1 MTTDVVLLHGW
12 PGLPSDWD
20 EVRSALGPTYNAIAP
35 DLDGFGAAFVP
46 GRAVDARAETH
57 ADTII
62 ELIRDRGLD
71 RPVIAGYD
79 IGSRIAQTIARRVPD
94 LISGIVISPG
104 YPGVAPYTQAPEIQ
118 PAYWYQHFHRLPLS
132 VELLDGNRGALHT
145 YLGYF
150 WRQWSRRDDLATGPR
165 FEAIVDSYARPGAF
179 AASIAWYSANQGY
192 AATDPV
198 TVATV
203 MLWGEHD
210 LFPVAWSDRLDDWF
224 TEVELR
230 VLPGCGH
237 FLPLEAP
244 APVVAAIEAIA
255 QMT

>member
-20 EVRSALGPTYNAIAP
+20 EVRPALGPADHVLVP
-35 DLDGFGAAFVP
+35 DLGGFGAAFVP
-46 GRAVDARAETH
+46 GEPVDARAETH
-57 ADTII
+57 ADAII
-62 ELIRDRGLD
+62 ELIRERHLD

-79 IGSRIAQTIARRVPD
+79 IGSRIAQTIARRVPE

-104 YPGVAPYTQAPEIQ
+104 YPGVAEYAQAPAIQ

-132 VELLDGNRGALHT
+132 VALLDGNRAALHT
-145 YLGYF
+145 YLEYF
-150 WRQWSRRDDLATGPR
+150 WTQWSRRPDLAAGPR
-165 FEAIVDSYARPGAF
+165 FEAIVDAYARPGAF

-198 TVATV
+198 TVPTV

-244 APVVAAIEAIA
+244 AAVAAAIRTVA
-255 QMT
+255 AMT